1 MRILVTG
8 ARGFIGAGVVRAAHG
23 HGHEVVAADYSDQGR
38 DLPEGVEAIQGDIT
52 RPEEWQSGFEGVDAL
67 VHCAAIHRPD
77 EIAEA
82 TVRAI
87 EVNLRGTR
95 LMLRAAADAGVK
107 RFVHLSSAKAYGE
120 PLGYPSREEYL
131 VNPVESYGLAKVV
144 TEDYCRHFNAHSEM
158 HCVSLRPFSVYGPGQ
173 DLRTGYIGQLL
184 EAWTAGTAVALS
196 GDADFVRDFVHIDDV
211 VDICL
216 AAALDDQPFDIVNV
230 GSGSPTTLGELV
242 ELFARLS
249 GAALDVSF
257 RPARR
262 GTIERTLADLTRQN
276 AILNRDPI
284 PLTIGLKGTMDAHR
298 LATVPDA

>member
-1 MRILVTG
+1 MRLLVTG
-8 ARGFIGAGVVRAAHG
+8 ARGFIGAGVVRAAHSQ
-23 HGHEVVAADYSDQGR
+23 GHEVVATDYSDHGR
-38 DLPEGVEAIQGDIT
+38 ELPEGVEAIQGDIT
-52 RPEEWQSGFEGVDAL
+52 RPEEWQSGFEGVDAV

-77 EIAEA
+77 EIADA

-95 LMLRAAADAGVK
+95 LMLQAAVDAGLK

-144 TEDYCRHFNAHSEM
+144 TEDYCRHFTTHSAM
-158 HCVSLRPFSVYGPGQ
+158 RCVSLRPFSVYGPGQ
-173 DLRTGYIGQLL
+173 DLSTGYIGQLL
-184 EAWTAGTAVALS
+184 EAWTAGRPVALS
-196 GDADFVRDFVHIDDV
+196 GHADFVRDFVHIDDV
-211 VDICL
+211 VDICM
-216 AAALDDQPFDIVNV
+216 AAALDDQPFDVVNV

-257 RPARR
+257 KPARR
-262 GTIERTLADLTRQN
+262 GTIERTLADLTRQA
-276 AILNRDPI
+276 AILKRDPI
-284 PLTIGLKGTMDAHR
+284 PLTVGLKGTMDAHR

>member
-1 MRILVTG
+1 MRLLVTG
-8 ARGFIGAGVVRAAHG
+8 ARGFIGAGIVRAAHSQ
-23 HGHEVVAADYSDQGR
+23 GHEVVAADYSDQGR

-52 RPEEWQSGFEGVDAL
+52 RPEEWQAGFEGVDAV

-95 LMLRAAADAGVK
+95 LMLQAAADAGVK

-120 PLGYPSREEYL
+120 PLGYPSREDYL

-144 TEDYCRHFNAHSEM
+144 TEDYCRHFTTHSDM
-158 HCVSLRPFSVYGPGQ
+158 RCVSLRPFSVYGPGQ
-173 DLRTGYIGQLL
+173 DLSTGYIGQLL
-184 EAWTAGTAVALS
+184 EAWTAGTPVALS
-196 GDADFVRDFVHIDDV
+196 GHADFVRDFVHIDDV

-230 GSGSPTTLGELV
+230 GSGSPTTLKELV

-257 RPARR
+257 KQARR

-276 AILNRDPI
+276 AILKRDPI
-284 PLTIGLKGTMDAHR
+284 PLTVGLKGTMDAHR